1 MPYSN
6 LRKGRYSEPGR
17 EYLVTVVTHLR
28 EQWFKDFYSTR
39 LMVKEMQR
47 MEREGSVTWLAWV
60 VMPDHFHALLSL
72 DGRVSL
78 SEAMNKLKGRSARAI
93 NKQLDRTGPFWQ
105 RSFHDHALRREE
117 DRLQLAR
124 YVVANPLRAGIV
136 ECLGDYP
143 HWDSVWLPLSP

>member
-17 EYLVTVVTHLR
+17 EYLVTIVTHQRSLG
-28 EQWFKDFYSTR
+28 FNDLYSVR
-39 LMVKEMQR
+39 LLVKEMR
-47 MEREGSVTWLAWV
+47 RLEREGAVTWLAWV

-72 DGRVSL
+72 DGRISL
-78 SEAMNKLKGRSARAI
+78 SEAMNKLKGRSARVI
-93 NKQLDRTGPFWQ
+93 NNHLDRTGPFWQ
-105 RSFHDHALRREE
+105 RNFHDHALRREE

-136 ECLGDYP
+136 ERLGDYP
-143 HWDSVWLPLSP
+143 HWDSVWMSLSP

>member
-17 EYLVTVVTHLR
+17 EYLVTIVTHLR
-28 EQWFKDFYSTR
+28 VLWFKDFYSTR
-39 LMVKEMQR
+39 LLVKEMQR
-47 MEREGSVTWLAWV
+47 LEREGAVTWLAWV

-72 DGRVSL
+72 DGRISL
-78 SEAMNKLKGRSARAI
+78 SEAMNKLKGRSARVI

-124 YVVANPLRAGIV
+124 YVVTNPLRAGIV
-136 ECLGDYP
+136 ERLGGYP

>member
-17 EYLVTVVTHLR
+17 EYLVTIVTHLR

-47 MEREGSVTWLAWV
+47 LEREGSVTWLAWV

-78 SEAMNKLKGRSARAI
+78 SEAMNKLKGRSARVI
-93 NKQLDRTGPFWQ
+93 NQLLDRTGPFWQ
-105 RSFHDHALRREE
+105 SSFYDHALRREE
-117 DRLQLAR
+117 DRLQPAR

-136 ECLGDYP
+136 ERLGDYP

>member
-17 EYLVTVVTHLR
+17 EYLVTVVTYQR
-28 EQWFKDFYSTR
+28 VPWFNDLNSAR
-39 LMVKEMQR
+39 LLVKEMR
-47 MEREGSVTWLAWV
+47 RLKNEGTVTWLAWV

-72 DGRVSL
+72 DGRISL
-78 SEAMNKLKGRSARAI
+78 SEAMNKLKGRSARVI
-93 NKQLDRTGPFWQ
+93 NNHLDRAGPFWQ
-105 RSFHDHALRREE
+105 RNFHDHALRREE

-136 ECLGDYP
+136 ERLGDYP